1 MDPRGQYGLQIR
13 RLKHGGYLVCHPDIY
28 ELGSLWFAATTI
40 DEAFGFIREILKA
53 DAAADAALTQ
63 DERHERRD

>member
-28 ELGSLWFAATTI
+28 ELGALWLAATTI
-40 DEAFGFIREILKA
+40 DEAFVFIRQILNSPEP
-53 DAAADAALTQ
+53 AAASLSSG
-63 DERHERRD
+63 ERE